1 MTTDQETKEQ
11 TLGTTRSPH
20 ILEEQDLP
28 LMYVVYG
35 LTKDLYLRIAHRK
48 MKTLTLLV
56 SYQRGNVIRDPNC
69 LTRCMQ
75 G

>member
-11 TLGTTRSPH
+11 TLGITRRPH
-20 ILEEQDLP
+20 ILEERDLP

-48 MKTLTLLV
+48 TKTLTLLV
-56 SYQRGNVIRDPNC
+56 SHQRGNVIRDPNY